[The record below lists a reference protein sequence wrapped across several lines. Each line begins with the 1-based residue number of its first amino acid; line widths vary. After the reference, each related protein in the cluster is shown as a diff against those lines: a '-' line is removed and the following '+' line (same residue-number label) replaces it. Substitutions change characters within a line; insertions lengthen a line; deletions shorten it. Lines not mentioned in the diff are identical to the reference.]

1 MTTSAHKLMSLEEFF
16 DWQARQQTRYELVEG
31 VPVEMMAGAS
41 SAHDFIVTNLIID
54 LGNQLRGS
62 GCRPATADLGIRTK
76 IRSLRRADVLVTC
89 DTAEPN
95 VYEAINPRM
104 VVEVLSPRNTGVHW
118 ERKLKEY
125 RRHPKLEFILLVD
138 SRVVAASLFIRNER
152 GWDDAAI
159 DGDQAS
165 DAFDLQSLGC
175 RLTLAEMYRDTGL
188 LK

>member
-1 MTTSAHKLMSLEEFF
+1 MPTPAQKLMTPEEFF
-16 DWQARQQTRYELVEG
+16 DWQSSQQARYELVDG

-62 GCRPATADLGIRTK
+62 GCRPATADLAIRTK
-76 IRSLRRADVLVTC
+76 IRSLRRADVLVSC
-89 DTAEPN
+89 DKADPT

-125 RRHPKLEFILLVD
+125 RRHPKLEYILLVD
-138 SRVVAASLFIRNER
+138 SRIVAASLFVRTER
-152 GWDDAAI
+152 GWDDVEV

-165 DAFDLQSLGC
+165 DAFDLPTLGC
-175 RLTLAEMYRDTGL
+175 RLTLAEMYRDTGML
-188 LK
+188 